1 MERRSN
7 LETLCLHGPYVV
19 VGCFTVR
26 SSRADS
32 GSVLENILYLTE
44 DPRERLYVEGVSL
57 IRR

>member
-7 LETLCLHGPYVV
+7 LETLCLHSPYAVV
-19 VGCFTVR
+19 VCFTVR

-32 GSVLENILYLTE
+32 ASVLENILYLTE
-44 DPRERLYVEGVSL
+44 DPRERLHVEGVSP